1 MQTEA
6 LVSNELWSIT
16 GEKWIDLSIIELGK
30 VVGYLENNEVEKTSL
45 CVTSNIFLSHLKIL
59 VQICVICLILRVCY
73 SFIQCPRNESYGFSV
88 VMYGCESWTIK
99 KAEI

>member
-30 VVGYLENNEVEKTSL
+30 VVGYSENNEVE
-45 CVTSNIFLSHLKIL
+45 FLAHIILK
-59 VQICVICLILRVCY
+59 
-73 SFIQCPRNESYGFSV
+73 
-88 VMYGCESWTIK
+88 K
-99 KAEI
+99 

>member
-30 VVGYLENNEVEKTSL
+30 VVGYLENNEVE
-45 CVTSNIFLSHLKIL
+45 FLAHIILKKMNS
-59 VQICVICLILRVCY
+59 C
-73 SFIQCPRNESYGFSV
+73 
-88 VMYGCESWTIK
+88 WIK
-99 KAEI
+99 VLNV